1 MHPVQHNKT
10 QMHTEK
16 ITTVEKKRHL
26 PNFPFA
32 LDLTS
37 NAHMMD
43 SSGGRTKKKFMY
55 AN

>member
-1 MHPVQHNKT
+1 
-10 QMHTEK
+10 MHTEK
-16 ITTVEKKRHL
+16 LQLEKKRHL

-43 SSGGRTKKKFMY
+43 SSGGRTKKKYMY
-55 AN
+55 TN